1 MNSVKKY
8 QRISDGNRIDIFEA
22 VLEILENQAL
32 TDEDASIR
40 RYAILLISQLGEDKY
55 LELFI
60 QALHDQD
67 KGVREQAGRALARL
81 GSVAVHGLTILLSDS
96 DWKVRYRVAESL
108 GLSNAPEAKVPL
120 LEALTDE
127 KDHVRYMAV
136 KGIAMTGTP
145 EDVGRLYPLLD
156 DPNPY
161 VRSMAVR
168 TIGTFGGVSSR
179 ENLRKAFFKESEE
192 EIRTIILNIINR
204 T

>member
-1 MNSVKKY
+1 MILGEQPQDIQEENGHEIFQAVQKDLEKDAKTNS
-8 QRISDGNRIDIFEA
+8 DPC
-22 VLEILENQAL
+22 
-32 TDEDASIR
+32 IR
-40 RYAILLISQLGEDKY
+40 RYAILLLSQFGEDKY
-55 LELFI
+55 LELYI

-96 DWKVRYRVAESL
+96 DWKVRYRAAESL

-120 LEALTDE
+120 LKALTDE

-179 ENLRKAFFKESEE
+179 ENLMKAFFKESEE